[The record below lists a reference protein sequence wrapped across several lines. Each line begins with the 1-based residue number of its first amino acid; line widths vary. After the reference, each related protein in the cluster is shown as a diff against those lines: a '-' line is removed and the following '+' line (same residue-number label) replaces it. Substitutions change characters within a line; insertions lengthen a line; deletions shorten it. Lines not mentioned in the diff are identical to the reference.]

1 VERKHL
7 VGLLHP
13 IPIPKWKWEVISMDF
28 ITGFLKTSRKH
39 YFIMVLVNKLTK
51 ASHFILVKSTN
62 STSVAAEFF
71 IRGDNEIAYCS
82 QEDCIQQRF

>member
-1 VERKHL
+1 
-7 VGLLHP
+7 
-13 IPIPKWKWEVISMDF
+13 MDF

-71 IRGDNEIAYCS
+71 IREIMRLHIVPKKIVS
-82 QEDCIQQRF
+82 NRGSRFTSRFSK